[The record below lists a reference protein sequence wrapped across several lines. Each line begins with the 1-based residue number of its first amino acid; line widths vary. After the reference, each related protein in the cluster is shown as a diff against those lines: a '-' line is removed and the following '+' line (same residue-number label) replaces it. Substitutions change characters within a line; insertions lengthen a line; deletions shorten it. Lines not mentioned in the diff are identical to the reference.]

1 MKSSSTIFSLIA
13 IIAIFSSVVV
23 QANPSKRQGTKV
35 YCTPTQSCWPKQ
47 SDWTTFNSSINGNLI
62 QVTPWQSP
70 CYVKPNGFQ
79 QPACQAVRLNYFD
92 GKTRSDQIGATQLDN
107 WSRCVTN
114 AGLVGQCSLT
124 ASLTG
129 QINPLPVTDSI
140 CQLGRLSPYGVNVQT
155 NQDVV
160 QALQFAKKFNIKV
173 VIKNTGHEYL
183 GRSTALDSLMIWT
196 HNLQSTSFQP
206 NWQGTGKDAMVLG
219 AGVSADQ
226 AYTAAGNAGRSITLG
241 AYSSVGVAGG
251 FAMGGGHG
259 PLGPKYG
266 LAVDNILQYTIVTAD
281 GQIRNANA
289 NQNSDLFWALRGGG
303 GGTWGVVTETI
314 YEVHPSTPMISVIY
328 NVTLSPLL
336 LAAPQAKQQAA
347 YAELISKMA
356 EYQLNWTLTGWSG
369 YTFISTPSTTFAQ
382 FLPSSDLVTAKNSMA
397 GMIEYFTT
405 SSNFVSVPVA
415 PFVLLPNYETWRRTF
430 LSNGAGNTPVA
441 YSERLASRLI
451 PYSAMNTTTEQQQL
465 GNVVAE
471 AMFANRGSSLGSQE
485 SARAQSPLQIYSTG
499 PPPTAFGGPSGSST
513 GVNTAW
519 RSSLWEVVVASAWTN
534 ELTQSNRNLLAK
546 QTSQSANG
554 LRKYGTG
561 TYFSE
566 SDVLEQNWQQ
576 AFFGDNYNKLV
587 KIKQKYDPDNIFVVW
602 KGIGFQGQ
610 ENQAA
615 FACYQ
620 QA

>member
-35 YCTPTQSCWPKQ
+35 YCTPTQSCWPNQ
-47 SDWTTFNSSINGNLI
+47 SDWTSFNSSINGNLI

-129 QINPLPVTDSI
+129 QINPLPVTDST

-314 YEVHPSTPMISVIY
+314 YEVHPSTPMII
-328 NVTLSPLL
+328 
-336 LAAPQAKQQAA
+336 
-347 YAELISKMA
+347 
-356 EYQLNWTLTGWSG
+356 
-369 YTFISTPSTTFAQ
+369 
-382 FLPSSDLVTAKNSMA
+382 
-397 GMIEYFTT
+397 
-405 SSNFVSVPVA
+405 A

-451 PYSAMNTTTEQQQL
+451 PYSAMNTTTEQQRL

-534 ELTQSNRNLLAK
+534 ELTQSNRNLLANK
-546 QTSQSANG
+546 QVNLQMDYVNM
-554 LRKYGTG
+554 
-561 TYFSE
+561 
-566 SDVLEQNWQQ
+566 VLEHTLANRM
-576 AFFGDNYNKLV
+576 F
-587 KIKQKYDPDNIFVVW
+587 
-602 KGIGFQGQ
+602 
-610 ENQAA
+610 
-615 FACYQ
+615 
-620 QA
+620 

>member
-1 MKSSSTIFSLIA
+1 MKSLIFSLIA
-13 IIAIFSSVVV
+13 IILISATVN
-23 QANPSKRQGTKV
+23 ANPSKRQGTKV
-35 YCTPTQSCWPKQ
+35 YCTPSQSCWPTQ
-47 SDWTTFNSSINGNLI
+47 SDWASFNSSINGNLI
-62 QVTPWQSP
+62 KVTPWQSP
-70 CYVKPNGFQ
+70 CYVEPNGYQ
-79 QPACQAVRLNYFD
+79 QPACQSVRLNYFN
-92 GKTRSDQIGATQLDN
+92 GEIRSDQIGATQLDN

-114 AGLVGQCSLT
+114 AGLVGQCELT
-124 ASLTG
+124 ASTTG
-129 QINPLPVTDSI
+129 QINPLPVTGQT

-155 NQDVV
+155 NQDAV
-160 QALQFAKKFNIKV
+160 QALQFAQKFNIKV

-206 NWQGTGKDAMVLG
+206 NWQGSGKDALALG

-251 FAMGGGHG
+251 YAMGGGHG

-289 NQNSDLFWALRGGG
+289 NSNQDLYYALRGGG
-303 GGTWGVVTETI
+303 GGTWGVVTEVI
-314 YEVHPSTPMISVIY
+314 YQVHPSTPMISVVY

-336 LAAPQAKQQAA
+336 LAAPEAQQQAA
-347 YAELISKMA
+347 YAELVSKMA

-369 YTFISTPSTTFAQ
+369 YTFLSTPGSTFAQ
-382 FLPSSDLVTAKNSMA
+382 FLPSDDLVAAKNSMA
-397 GMIEYFTT
+397 GMVEYFAT
-405 SSNFVSVPVA
+405 SKNFVSVPVV
-415 PFVLLPNYETWRRTF
+415 PFVLLPNFETWRATI
-430 LSNGAGNTPVA
+430 LNTGAGNTPVA

-451 PYSAMNTTTEQQQL
+451 PYTAMNTTSEQQEL
-465 GNVVAE
+465 GNVVAQ
-471 AMFANRGSSLGSQE
+471 AMFSNKAGNLGSQN
-485 SARAQSPLQIYSTG
+485 SARVQSPLQIYSTSG
-499 PPPTAFGGPSGSST
+499 PPAAFGGPSGNST

-519 RSSLWEVVVASAWTN
+519 RSSLWEVVIASAWTN
-534 ELTQSNRNLLAK
+534 ELSQSNRNLLAQ
-546 QTSQSANG
+546 QTSQAANG

-566 SDVLEQNWQQ
+566 SDVLEPNWQE
-576 AFFGDNYNKLV
+576 AFFGGNYEKLV
-587 KIKQKYDPDNIFVVW
+587 QIKQKYDPNNVFVVW
-602 KGIGFQGQ
+602 KGIGYQGQ
-610 ENQAA
+610 ESQAA